1 MVQTHGVIGN
11 TTVFGTV
18 VQGSSPCGSTLP
30 PRYVFHKVSLV
41 VTWFY
46 TERPVLVAF
55 SLKAPPSLPNEVVKL
70 D

>member
-1 MVQTHGVIGN
+1 
-11 TTVFGTV
+11 
-18 VQGSSPCGSTLP
+18 
-30 PRYVFHKVSLV
+30 VFHKVSLV